1 MKYKLTEN
9 TNIVNGVILHQIQA
23 LKDFGNV
30 KAGDLGGWIESE
42 ENLSQEGN
50 CWVSSNARVFCNAQ
64 VYGNARVFCKAQVNG
79 NARVFG
85 NAQVFDNALVF
96 GNAQVCGNAL
106 VFGNAQVFDN
116 ALVFGNA
123 QVCGNAWV
131 FDNAQVF
138 DNALVSEWV
147 YGNAQVFENARVYG
161 DAKVNEPKQN
171 DFSTL
176 ELKVINWA
184 KERRIIPN
192 ATPEA
197 QFLKAVSEMGELA
210 DALNKKQYAEMQDA
224 VGDVVVCLINL
235 CALQQTSITEC
246 LELAW
251 EQIKDRKGTL
261 LPNGCFVKEEAK

>member
-79 NARVFG
+79 NAR
-85 NAQVFDNALVF
+85 
-96 GNAQVCGNAL
+96 